1 MIIPALIARTLGIPE
16 ARVVPDALLR
26 EDLGADLLDLTM
38 LAMALED
45 DNPGV
50 LIPDDGAS
58 WQTVA
63 DVRRSVEMVRTPVAG
78 KGGV

>member
-1 MIIPALIARTLGIPE
+1 MTIPALIARTLGIPE
-16 ARVVPDALLR
+16 ARVVPDALLIA
-26 EDLGADLLDLTM
+26 DLGADLLDLTM
-38 LAMALED
+38 IAIAIED

-63 DVRRSVEMVRTPVAG
+63 DVRRSVEMVR
-78 KGGV
+78 

>member
-1 MIIPALIARTLGIPE
+1 MTIPALIARTLGIPE